1 MLVIVER
8 GAWSVERGAW
18 KNSLLALLCKSFIF
32 FFALRSSL
40 FALRSS
46 RFALRASL
54 FALRASRFALRA
66 SPAVLVYKNLPNN
79 KMPGGILSRWR
90 LVRLPFVLML
100 FLYKLSTFI
109 NQKGQQPILS

>member
-1 MLVIVER
+1 
-8 GAWSVERGAW
+8 
-18 KNSLLALLCKSFIF
+18 
-32 FFALRSSL
+32 
-40 FALRSS
+40 
-46 RFALRASL
+46 
-54 FALRASRFALRA
+54 RFALRA